1 MVSTWA
7 DRHIKWF
14 FILPA
19 TLFVVLMMIF
29 PIIYTVRLS
38 FFRWSGAAQQEPI
51 WVGISNYAEL
61 FGSDPRF
68 WPAVWRTFAFTI
80 GAVALELVL
89 GVAIALLL
97 NGKYRGQGFIKTII
111 LLPMVATPV
120 AIAMAWLLI
129 LEPTIGFANMAL
141 RSLGLPP
148 QLWIAAPS
156 QALFSLIL
164 VDVWQWTPLIILIVL
179 AALATLPE
187 EPFEAAIVDGANAW
201 QRFWRI
207 TLPLLSPALVTAVLL
222 RSIDALKTFD
232 IIYVMTRGGPG
243 FATETLNIYTYVRSF
258 EYFQFG
264 QASSL
269 LVIFFTIILG
279 VSLLLTQVRN
289 RWGATT

>member
-1 MVSTWA
+1 MLSTWA
-7 DRHIKWF
+7 NRHIKWL

-19 TLFVVLMMIF
+19 VLFVVLMMIF

-38 FFRWSGAAQQEPI
+38 FFQWSGNAQQAPTF
-51 WVGISNYAEL
+51 VGGSNYSSLLGNDA
-61 FGSDPRF
+61 RF
-68 WPAVWRTFAFTI
+68 WPAVVRTLAFTA

-89 GVAIALLL
+89 GVGIALLL
-97 NGKYRGQGFIKTII
+97 NGKYMGQGLVKTII

-129 LEPTIGFANMAL
+129 LEPTIGFANVAL
-141 RSLGLPP
+141 RALGLGAQPW
-148 QLWIAAPS
+148 LAS
-156 QALFSLIL
+156 TDQALMSLVL

-187 EPFEAAIVDGANAW
+187 EPFEAAVVDGANRW
-201 QRFWRI
+201 QRFWRL

-243 FATETLNIYTYVRSF
+243 YATETLNIYTYVRSF

-269 LVIFFTIILG
+269 LVIFFALILG
-279 VSLLLTQVRN
+279 MSLLLTQVRN
-289 RWGATT
+289 RWGAAA